1 MKTVLHISTDD
12 TGKVSELLGNIR
24 NLREDSTVENEA
36 TVVLMNGDAV
46 KTALQ
51 DSKASEFFRDELD
64 NGVSLRVC
72 SNSLEGR
79 DIDPENLLHGVEV
92 VESGVGELTKLQSE
106 GFSYIRL

>member
-1 MKTVLHISTDD
+1 MKTLLHISTDD
-12 TGKVSELLGNIR
+12 TEKVSELLGNIK
-24 NLREDSTVENEA
+24 NLRDDDTVENRE

-51 DSKASEFFRDELD
+51 DSKASEFFRDDLEK
-64 NGVSLRVC
+64 GVSFRVC

-79 DIDPENLLHGVEV
+79 DIKPENLVEGVEV